1 MMVERLGPGR
11 AVLPPGAAGAG
22 TGKTVRASTAPTA
35 FHQILEEARRENGV
49 IFSAHALGRLE
60 QRKIEFGRE
69 DLQKISRAMDR
80 IAAKG
85 ARSPLLLYN
94 NVALLA
100 SVPNRTIITAVDGA
114 MEKEQLYTNI
124 DSAVILE

>member
-1 MMVERLGPGR
+1 
-11 AVLPPGAAGAG
+11 
-22 TGKTVRASTAPTA
+22 
-35 FHQILEEARRENGV
+35 
-49 IFSAHALGRLE
+49 
-60 QRKIEFGRE
+60 
-69 DLQKISRAMDR
+69 MDR

-100 SVPNRTIITAVDGA
+100 SVPNRTIITAVDGT

-124 DSAVILE
+124 DSAVIFE